1 MKYPIAIEIGSK
13 TTAFGVVVPDLPGC
27 FSAADTGL
35 DEAIDNAKEA
45 IELWIEAA
53 IDAGEDIPKPSPI
66 EHLRTLPEFAG
77 WLWAIVEVDAELLD
91 TEIERVNI
99 CLPKRTLKVLDAKA
113 KRANKN
119 RSAYVAELAL
129 SA

>member
-1 MKYPIAIEIGSK
+1 MKYPIAIEVGSDSA
-13 TTAFGVVVPDLPGC
+13 AFGVVVPDLPGC
-27 FSAADTGL
+27 FSAADSGL
-35 DEAIDNAKEA
+35 DEAIENAKEA
-45 IELWIEAA
+45 VELWIETS
-53 IDAGEDIPKPSPI
+53 IDAGQDIPKPSSI
-66 EHLRTLPEFAG
+66 EHLRTRLEFAG
-77 WLWAIVEVDAELLD
+77 WLWAIVEVDADLLD

-99 CLPKRTLKVLDAKA
+99 CLPKRALKVLDAKA